1 MKHFY
6 LKSLFICLL
15 SMMGAKASAHDIEVK
30 NADGVTIYYNLINN
44 NTELEVTYCGNDS
57 YSDEYTGNVVIP
69 ESVTYDGKTY
79 SVTSI
84 GISAFS
90 GRSGLTS
97 LTIPNSVTSISDAFR
112 SCSGL
117 TSITVESGNTTY
129 DSRDNCNAIIE
140 TSTNTLIAGCMN
152 TTIPNSV
159 TSIGNYAFSGC
170 SGLTSVTIG
179 NSVTSIGECAF
190 YGCSGLTSVTIPNNV
205 TSIGEKAFSG
215 CKSLQTL
222 DISNNIDEIKNSTFQ
237 GCSAL
242 SRIEIPKGVV
252 KVCDNA
258 FANCSGLLYV
268 VLPASLI
275 YIGSNAIPSNEKKTN
290 LNTSYYYIRM
300 TEFTVIPGSYAEL
313 WVHKK
318 GYAFS
323 ILNPF
328 AIVKAKTAS
337 SIFFSFSKLK
347 DNLDVTK
354 FEVNGNPIDLTTYTL
369 CLKGLNP
376 SSSFGIEYNIVV
388 NGETFVFKDIYRDFM
403 QHQNWHAMYSKFSTD
418 PLTLK
423 TAQPKVISVGNVIV
437 AAESNLDD
445 EETNVGFEW
454 RRTDWTDDFASN
466 TGAAYL
472 YEGMMEGYIRNLNA
486 EKLWKFRPYYESNSG
501 NRYYGEWVGL
511 DPSNT
516 SYFEPTVH
524 TYAKVE
530 VNGNTAEVKGYAMRG
545 TDNVTSQGFKYWKN
559 VAGTRGAASD
569 IPANAKTVEA
579 NGQVMTAQLTGLDY
593 ESDYCYVAFV
603 TTSEKETFYG
613 EQQTFK
619 TGVDTSG
626 IEDARVT
633 SEPTVTARFDL
644 RGRRL
649 DAPQRGMN
657 ILKMSDGTTRK
668 VIVK

>member
-1 MKHFY
+1 MMDDPEKGTKYYPQDGLFTITGLSPNKSYDIYWEGEYESKAISGTSYVTTSGVKVY
-6 LKSLFICLL
+6 LKSIKATNTTLL
-15 SMMGAKASAHDIEVK
+15 VK
-30 NADGVTIYYNLINN
+30 GSVDAGDA
-44 NTELEVTYCGNDS
+44 
-57 YSDEYTGNVVIP
+57 
-69 ESVTYDGKTY
+69 SVTDTGFEGKGKGDECTLTGLAPGSKHSFTFYAVCSDGSRFSQTEDFY
-79 SVTSI
+79 TVPVGVS
-84 GISAFS
+84 ISA
-90 GRSGLTS
+90 
-97 LTIPNSVTSISDAFR
+97 
-112 SCSGL
+112 
-117 TSITVESGNTTY
+117 
-129 DSRDNCNAIIE
+129 
-140 TSTNTLIAGCMN
+140 
-152 TTIPNSV
+152 
-159 TSIGNYAFSGC
+159 
-170 SGLTSVTIG
+170 
-179 NSVTSIGECAF
+179 
-190 YGCSGLTSVTIPNNV
+190 
-205 TSIGEKAFSG
+205 
-215 CKSLQTL
+215 
-222 DISNNIDEIKNSTFQ
+222 
-237 GCSAL
+237 
-242 SRIEIPKGVV
+242 
-252 KVCDNA
+252 
-258 FANCSGLLYV
+258 
-268 VLPASLI
+268 
-275 YIGSNAIPSNEKKTN
+275 
-290 LNTSYYYIRM
+290 
-300 TEFTVIPGSYAEL
+300 
-313 WVHKK
+313 
-318 GYAFS
+318 
-323 ILNPF
+323 NP
-328 AIVKAKTAS
+328 TAS
-337 SIFFSFSKLK
+337 SCLLTGNYSVIDATVTSFGFK
-347 DNLDVTK
+347 DNPEQTELKITGLDPVTEYSREFYVTTK
-354 FEVNGNPIDLTTYTL
+354 EGGKASKSQSFTTQALTMTT
-369 CLKGLNP
+369 
-376 SSSFGIEYNIVV
+376 
-388 NGETFVFKDIYRDFM
+388 
-403 QHQNWHAMYSKFSTD
+403 Q
-418 PLTLK
+418 
-423 TAQPKVISVGNVIV
+423 QPKVISVGNVIV

-472 YEGMMEGYIRNLNA
+472 YDGTMEGYIRNLNA

-501 NRYYGEWVGL
+501 NRYYGDWVGL

-530 VNGNTAEVKGYAMRG
+530 VNGNRAEVKGYAMRG

-559 VAGTRGAASD
+559 VAGARGAASD